1 MRAGGLNLHKIS
13 LFSWAIFVTAIL
25 LLLALPVLAGA
36 ITMLLCDRNFN
47 TSFYDPAGGGDPV
60 LYQHLFWFFGQ
71 LWPFE
76 ILNFSM
82 QRTISENFINILIDT
97 LSISYNYCT
106 LNVIMQLKMKNLQ
119 VTKAFNSW
127 VGTSEAIRA
136 LNENK
141 NKLENKHFLKKY
153 YSSHSFESKK
163 NFNEWLA
170 GLIDGDG
177 SFLLS
182 KQGYASL
189 EITMDIRD
197 EHALQ
202 IIKNVY
208 GGSIKLRAGANALRY
223 RLHHKL
229 GLLALMN
236 DVNGYIRN
244 SHRLVQLSK
253 ICDKYELKL
262 KYPDKLTYNN
272 GWLAG
277 FFDARGDLQYQLN
290 DKNTIEPLLQ
300 FKINSNSYEILVE
313 IKENFGGNISI
324 DKNRNYSYS
333 WNLFSN
339 EKQFTNFLNYLKTY
353 PSVGANHNKLKTI
366 PLFKKS
372 IELEA
377 YKAQPE
383 SILGKVWSRF
393 NSKFN
398 RGIHTSTLNHYSKDI
413 IQNQNNLWGATNKIV
428 IWGNNMSPG
437 FFYGRLNRQVLNMY
451 KLNNLQYSVI
461 IGLLLSDGWLIYSSK
476 NAVNPRLGFKQ
487 SFSKFLYFFKVYQIL
502 SPFCNSLPS
511 FIISKRNNKIIYS
524 LQIFTRSLPCLIEHH
539 SNFYINNK
547 KLIPQDIYNLLDP
560 VALAHWICGDG
571 QAREYGLVLCTDSY
585 SIKAVVLLVNVLI
598 IKYNLICTIR
608 ENKPNQ
614 YRIYISSKS
623 MINLSKIVSPYIDSS
638 MLYKINKI

>member
-76 ILNFSM
+76 ILNYSM

-106 LNVIMQLKMKNLQ
+106 LNVIMQLKVKNLQ

-141 NKLENKHFLKKY
+141 NKLENKHFFKKY
-153 YSSHSFESKK
+153 YSSNSIDSKQ

-182 KQGYASL
+182 KKGYASL

-229 GLLALMN
+229 GLLAIIN

-272 GWLAG
+272 GWLSG
-277 FFDARGDLQYQLN
+277 FFDADGTVTINKSNYQLSLSTGQ
-290 DKNTIEPLLQ
+290 KTSELLLP
-300 FKINSNSYEILVE
+300 LVE
-313 IKENFGGNISI
+313 IYGGHVYI
-324 DKNRNYSYS
+324 DRSSHQSFKWYLTKREDILSLVGYFKIYPSRSAKLKRLHLIPKFYELKDLKAHKALPDSLLGKS
-333 WNLFSN
+333 WNYFYD
-339 EKQFTNFLNYLKTY
+339 KWLKY
-353 PSVGANHNKLKTI
+353 EDN
-366 PLFKKS
+366 
-372 IELEA
+372 
-377 YKAQPE
+377 
-383 SILGKVWSRF
+383 
-393 NSKFN
+393 
-398 RGIHTSTLNHYSKDI
+398 
-413 IQNQNNLWGATNKIV
+413 
-428 IWGNNMSPG
+428 
-437 FFYGRLNRQVLNMY
+437 
-451 KLNNLQYSVI
+451 
-461 IGLLLSDGWLIYSSK
+461 
-476 NAVNPRLGFKQ
+476 
-487 SFSKFLYFFKVYQIL
+487 
-502 SPFCNSLPS
+502 
-511 FIISKRNNKIIYS
+511 
-524 LQIFTRSLPCLIEHH
+524 
-539 SNFYINNK
+539 
-547 KLIPQDIYNLLDP
+547 
-560 VALAHWICGDG
+560 
-571 QAREYGLVLCTDSY
+571 
-585 SIKAVVLLVNVLI
+585 
-598 IKYNLICTIR
+598 
-608 ENKPNQ
+608 
-614 YRIYISSKS
+614 
-623 MINLSKIVSPYIDSS
+623 
-638 MLYKINKI
+638 